1 MKHLITKYKHTLI
14 KKFCLFLS
22 LALSFLIFPYISFAN
37 NLAIGTL
44 AKVEQNQENGY
55 FMLQF
60 DMSWDNSWRLDS
72 EPNNYDGVWLFA
84 KYKKNDGKWY
94 HCTLNETNF
103 STGSQ
108 GNGATIEIVDSKG
121 ALYYRSENGRGKFAS
136 ENIKLRWDYSVD
148 GLDDLAAYISEI
160 KIYGIEMV
168 YIPQAPFY
176 VGSGGT
182 EYFPFYTFGNK
193 NPYQITSEEAINV
206 GETDGFLYYKTG
218 TYSGDGAGPIP
229 ASFPKGFNHF
239 WCMKYEITQ
248 QQYADFLNTLT
259 ETQAK
264 VRFPNYYNSYR
275 NFIKKVDTVYGCDAN
290 NNNKFNEQDDGNNI
304 ACNYISWADGIAY
317 ADWAAMR
324 PITELE
330 FEKASRGHLLPFVNG
345 FASGDTVL
353 KYPGDL
359 IRNAYMENEK
369 AINKSANCNFK
380 QVGSVRG
387 PMRVGCFTSGTRL
400 SSGASFYG
408 IMELSGNVLERV
420 VTIGNETGRSF
431 TNNNGNGSLDE
442 NGNAD
447 VLSWPN
453 VDAVGSGF
461 RGGYWNSPSDYCRTS
476 DRFEAAYTNTDRNE
490 GYGFRCVI
498 GLP

>member
-1 MKHLITKYKHTLI
+1 MKHLITKDKHTVI

-22 LALSFLIFPYISFAN
+22 LALFFLILPDVSFAN

-44 AKVEQNQENGY
+44 AKVEQNQEDGY

-182 EYFPFYTFGNK
+182 EYFPIYTFGNK
-193 NPYQITSEEAINV
+193 NLYQ
-206 GETDGFLYYKTG
+206 
-218 TYSGDGAGPIP
+218 
-229 ASFPKGFNHF
+229 
-239 WCMKYEITQ
+239 
-248 QQYADFLNTLT
+248 
-259 ETQAK
+259 
-264 VRFPNYYNSYR
+264 
-275 NFIKKVDTVYGCDAN
+275 
-290 NNNKFNEQDDGNNI
+290 
-304 ACNYISWADGIAY
+304 
-317 ADWAAMR
+317 
-324 PITELE
+324 
-330 FEKASRGHLLPFVNG
+330 
-345 FASGDTVL
+345 
-353 KYPGDL
+353 
-359 IRNAYMENEK
+359 
-369 AINKSANCNFK
+369 
-380 QVGSVRG
+380 
-387 PMRVGCFTSGTRL
+387 
-400 SSGASFYG
+400 
-408 IMELSGNVLERV
+408 
-420 VTIGNETGRSF
+420 
-431 TNNNGNGSLDE
+431 
-442 NGNAD
+442 
-447 VLSWPN
+447 
-453 VDAVGSGF
+453 
-461 RGGYWNSPSDYCRTS
+461 
-476 DRFEAAYTNTDRNE
+476 
-490 GYGFRCVI
+490 
-498 GLP
+498 

>member
-1 MKHLITKYKHTLI
+1 MKHLITKDKHTVII
-14 KKFCLFLS
+14 KLCLFLS
-22 LALSFLIFPYISFAN
+22 LAMSFLIFPEISVAN

-44 AKVEQNQENGY
+44 AKVEQSQEDGY

-60 DMSWDNSWRLDS
+60 AMSWDNSWRLGS
-72 EPNNYDGVWLFA
+72 EPNNHDGVWLFA

-103 STGSQ
+103 SAGSL
-108 GNGATIEIVDSKG
+108 GNTVTMEILGSKG
-121 ALYYRSENGRGKFAS
+121 ALYYRSENGTGKFAS

-148 GLDDLAAYISEI
+148 GLDDLAAYISEV

-168 YIPQAPFY
+168 YIPQNSFY

-182 EYFPFYTFGNK
+182 EYFPFYTSVNK
-193 NPYQITSEEAINV
+193 NPYQITSEEPINV
-206 GETDGFLYYKTG
+206 GETEGYLYYKTG
-218 TYSGDGAGPIP
+218 TYSGDGAGPVP
-229 ASFPKGFNHF
+229 STFPKGYAPF

-259 ETQAK
+259 EAQANG
-264 VRFPNYYNSYR
+264 RFANNFNSYR
-275 NFIKKVDTVYGCDAN
+275 HFIKKADTVYGCDGNKN
-290 NNNKFNEQDDGNNI
+290 NHLNESDDGKDI
-304 ACNYISWADGIAY
+304 ACNYLSWADGIAY

-324 PITELE
+324 PMTELE

-345 FASGDTVL
+345 FANGDTVL
-353 KYPGDL
+353 KNPGSYVV
-359 IRNAYMENEK
+359 NNCMENEK
-369 AINKSANCNFK
+369 SPMNSTNCNFR
-380 QVGSVRG
+380 QGGSVGG

-400 SSGASFYG
+400 SSGASYYG

-420 VTIGNETGRSF
+420 VTIGNETGRAF
-431 TNNNGNGSLDE
+431 TNINGNGLLDDS
-442 NGNAD
+442 GNAD

-453 VDAVGSGF
+453 ADAVGSGF

-476 DRFEAAYTNTDRNE
+476 DRFEAAYSNTGRNE